1 MNDILS
7 QPGVQTNAAEETVL
21 QQISAEM
28 DYLNEQ
34 MARDRKE
41 IERLQAETYRLKVE
55 TRAILATLGVGV

>member
-7 QPGVQTNAAEETVL
+7 QPGVQTDAEEETVL

-41 IERLQAETYRLKVE
+41 IERLQAETNLLKVE
-55 TRAILATLGVGV
+55 TRAILATLGVGI